1 MKWMDGCNARG
12 SGGDWGKVLTHL
24 KAAAI
29 AQPQPIVSCANVG
42 TELPDPVVFKRFWT
56 FGMFKVNF

>member
-1 MKWMDGCNARG
+1 M
-12 SGGDWGKVLTHL
+12 LTHL

-29 AQPQPIVSCANVG
+29 TQPQPIVSCANVG

-56 FGMFKVNF
+56 FGMFKVSF